1 MMAVADVGLENV
13 GSYVSDTAEKL
24 SGAPEVS
31 LTKMSAQPRMLAE
44 KFVGAAA
51 FEQLKGFGNAHC
63 RGQADKDMDVIS
75 LNLKLEDFHTL
86 GFGNL
91 TQKLFAVLANNLKLK
106 RVLRIFWLPH
116 KVERILSNTMAV
128 AVKSFHHFFVPPRV
142 FCGAH
147 ATQASISECAS
158 CAAHSFIVTRLEKHG
173 GISKVA
179 AQLVAIPLRPEGR
192 SILANM

>member
-1 MMAVADVGLENV
+1 MVAVADVGLENV
-13 GSYVSDTAEKL
+13 GSYISDTAEKL
-24 SGAPEVS
+24 SGAPEMS
-31 LTKMSAQPRMLAE
+31 LTKMSAQPGMLAK

-51 FEQLKGFGNAHC
+51 FEQLNGFGNAQY
-63 RGQADKDMDVIS
+63 RGQANKDMDVVS

-116 KVERILSNTMAV
+116 EVERVLSNTMAV

-173 GISKVA
+173 GRKQGCDSI
-179 AQLVAIPLRPEGR
+179 VAIPLRPEGR